1 MPWLKAQ
8 TYSLA
13 RFYCALLFEVFQ
25 VFTELFTLFLASTG
39 TKLLTLF
46 EFLQK
51 QKLELGDNKPNM
63 KHSLKYLLFTE
74 VLSFFPFLFLRIQ
87 LQLGANSSDTKQ
99 FLLRARRIRRRAKLF
114 LAFQGYRTFI
124 YAQTH
129 FSPC

>member
-1 MPWLKAQ
+1 MLFVLRALVKA
-8 TYSLA
+8 TNILVSSLLLCPFIPSFSSHH
-13 RFYCALLFEVFQ
+13 RTFYP
-25 VFTELFTLFLASTG
+25 FLASTG

-87 LQLGANSSDTKQ
+87 LQLRANSSDTKQ

-114 LAFQGYRTFI
+114 LALRI
-124 YAQTH
+124 
-129 FSPC
+129 